1 MRGFVQK
8 ALPPVLLG
16 LVLPAAAA
24 ALPPDSSRVRQAHR
38 RVVFQFDQRFSLL
51 QSQLVGINGLKLGV
65 EWRGRLRTG
74 VGLYFLSNGLPTSAP
89 FPSFVPPGARDE
101 VRFRYAA
108 LYGEYVLIG
117 NPRWELSTPVQ
128 AGLGRY
134 YLRYQ
139 YPDGTVYRT
148 PRQHI
153 WLIEPTIGGHMRVF
167 RWIGLGAGVGYR
179 QALLTAD
186 KLEDDISGAIFYGRV
201 KLFLGDLYKVV
212 RGRQRLFSQ
221 QGLHRRDYAPRPAG
235 AQP

>member
-1 MRGFVQK
+1 MTFVLRQLLLSGPLLL
-8 ALPPVLLG
+8 ALPAVAA
-16 LVLPAAAA
+16 PA
-24 ALPPDSSRVRQAHR
+24 PPDSSRVHQSHR

-51 QSQLVGINGLKLGV
+51 QGELVGINGLKLGV

-74 VGLYFLSNGLPTSAP
+74 LGLYFLGSAIDTRAEAP
-89 FPSFVPPGARDE
+89 AFVPAGSLNQ

-108 LYGEYVLIG
+108 LYGEYVLLG
-117 NPRWELSTPVQ
+117 TPRWEVSTPVQ

-134 YLRYQ
+134 HVRYQ

-148 PRQHI
+148 PRQNI

-179 QALLTAD
+179 QALLTED
-186 KLEDDISGAIFYGRV
+186 KLEDDISGVIFYGRV

-212 RGRQRLFSQ
+212 RGRQPLFTQ
-221 QGLHRRDYAPRPAG
+221 QGLKG
-235 AQP
+235 NGQ